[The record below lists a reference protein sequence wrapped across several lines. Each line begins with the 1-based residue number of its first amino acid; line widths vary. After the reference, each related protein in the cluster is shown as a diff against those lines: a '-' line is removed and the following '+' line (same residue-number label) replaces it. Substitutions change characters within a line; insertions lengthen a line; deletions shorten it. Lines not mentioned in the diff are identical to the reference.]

1 MKFDT
6 LTSTLEEKKGLW
18 DNMHARRKAGK
29 PKRKPGDK
37 NYPKTLNVEETCGKG
52 EYFCNDDQ
60 KCKPIPEGTKVKSNG
75 ELVSEGE
82 AWTRKEGQNK
92 EGGLN
97 EKGRKSYERANP
109 GSDLKAPSK
118 KKGNKRRAS
127 FCARMKG
134 MRKRQKP
141 SNNTGEDR
149 LSKSLRAWNCSYE
162 WELDLLEDAKMGKQS
177 DDKLAAAHKKFSGMD
192 QSSPANKF
200 MLKRISKEMDRRK
213 KVNEH
218 HQKDEDGK
226 VIEHE
231 DTPDMEVINPKQPWD
246 KLEEAKV
253 DMKTPD
259 YKRATVRDK
268 RYGNPHGS
276 HELGGGIRKDR
287 RADHEARRGVK
298 KEEIEMT
305 RKAYNKLHKDF
316 KSDDPKNPRTTK
328 YVKGKG
334 TISAPVKFVD
344 EGMLVNVAKGVE
356 SGVKKFNKFDDK
368 VTKAAKKKVSKVAAK
383 AGKNIKKGAKK
394 VGMAALRGTAG
405 AVGGALKG
413 AYQGAK
419 KGIKKGMR
427 EQYSDWRSEFEQID
441 ERKRNPEHKEASPGS
456 PKGYGDSPVRKSKI
470 DHHTDKKRTL
480 TKLGRRNKQQL
491 GSNPADI
498 NQDASQARK
507 SIHKAKRGVKKTKGS
522 KPVQYDKRTMART
535 DSTKDN
541 PRTSYSKKYGRTVKK
556 ELRGKYNEGMYDID
570 PKTGESP
577 VASKVKA
584 ANKLPD
590 KKRLKSL
597 AKLSKEMIGE
607 KKMVKVKLNPKKKI
621 GVKVTDIGPGGK
633 EYVRKDTMGE
643 GTSYGIFKGDGMSF
657 PERMKAKAKKEK
669 EKKKKL
675 VKAEDYFVGTVR
687 DTRWNDN
694 HLDEVLG
701 YAAQIAG
708 GMVRDGV
715 KGLSNPDIKPGK
727 ETIKKLQTQAA
738 EKKQTGGASAVKSQQ
753 DAKRQAALKK
763 QKEDRRDRAKNIMT
777 AEKAAKKK
785 VKQSDTGQSLRDGE
799 AGGAPNMK
807 PITAESYSSKPSNI
821 IKKAKLSAALD
832 RLQALKVQSKM
843 KKEEVQRDEYGDPIG
858 GPKISKKQ
866 LKKNLASNE
875 KDEKITR
882 SEGFIAE
889 LKKKTLGSYVRKSSA
904 SMAGAAIDNDMKK
917 VGKRYS
923 GIQKATR
930 KLEEDM
936 GKISHTKTKKNGK
949 TIIKVNKNDEAD
961 AQAAMKNDPK
971 YILGKTRV
979 QAHKEEADP
988 KAKPMTTGQQKQIEG
1003 KKKQQNMI
1011 KKQILMKK
1019 LMAVRAGA
1027 DGVAS

>member
-6 LTSTLEEKKGLW
+6 FTSTLEEKKGLW

-52 EYFCNDDQ
+52 EYFCNDEQ

-213 KVNEH
+213 KMNEH
-218 HQKDEDGK
+218 HQKDEDGN

-231 DTPDMEVINPKQPWD
+231 DTPDMEIINPKQPWD
-246 KLEEAKV
+246 KLDEAPRPEEEMADLYKEAKV
-253 DMKTPD
+253 DKMVPD
-259 YKRATVRDK
+259 HKRSGKRLE

-276 HELGGGIRKDR
+276 LALGGGIQRDR
-287 RADHEARRGVK
+287 RADHAAKRGVK
-298 KEEIEMT
+298 TKGMKEEIEMT

-316 KSDDPKNPRTTK
+316 KSDDPKKPRTTK
-328 YVKGKG
+328 YVPGKG
-334 TISAPVKFVD
+334 TVSMPVKFVEATLKQAKINIGRDPNKKSCWKGYTAKGTKMKDGRAVPNCVKEDQVD

-405 AVGGALKG
+405 AVGGAHKG
-413 AYQGAK
+413 AYEGAK

-427 EQYSDWRSEFEQID
+427 EQHSDWRNELSEKIKYD
-441 ERKRNPEHKEASPGS
+441 KSGS
-456 PKGYGDSPVRKSKI
+456 SMDYF
-470 DHHTDKKRTL
+470 
-480 TKLGRRNKQQL
+480 LG
-491 GSNPADI
+491 PDP
-498 NQDASQARK
+498 
-507 SIHKAKRGVKKTKGS
+507 KKTK
-522 KPVQYDKRTMART
+522 YY
-535 DSTKDN
+535 KD
-541 PRTSYSKKYGRTVKK
+541 TVKK
-556 ELRGKYNEGMYDID
+556 KTKNEGMYDID

-607 KKMVKVKLNPKKKI
+607 KKMVKVKLKDPSKI
-621 GVKVTDIGPGGK
+621 KVKVTDIGAGGK
-633 EYVRKDTMGE
+633 EYVRKNEMGE

-675 VKAEDYFVGTVR
+675 VKAEDYFVGTVK
-687 DTRWNDN
+687 DTRWETD

-715 KGLSNPDIKPGK
+715 KGLDNPDIKPGK
-727 ETIKKLQTQAA
+727 DTVKKLKTQAA
-738 EKKQTGGASAVKSQQ
+738 EKKQTGGASAVKNQQ

-763 QKEDRRDRAKNIMT
+763 KKEDRRDRAKNIMT

-807 PITAESYSSKPSNI
+807 PITTESYSSKPSNI

-843 KKEEVQRDEYGDPIG
+843 KKEEMGHIAHSKTKKGGKTIYKVNKNDEADAQKAMKNDPKYILGKTRVQPYKEEVKRDEYGDPIG

-866 LKKNLASNE
+866 LKKNLSSNE
-875 KDEKITR
+875 KDEKIVR
-882 SEGFIAE
+882 SEQ
-889 LKKKTLGSYVRKSSA
+889 
-904 SMAGAAIDNDMKK
+904 M
-917 VGKRYS
+917 
-923 GIQKATR
+923 
-930 KLEEDM
+930 
-936 GKISHTKTKKNGK
+936 
-949 TIIKVNKNDEAD
+949 
-961 AQAAMKNDPK
+961 DPK
-971 YILGKTRV
+971 PAAGGG
-979 QAHKEEADP
+979 
-988 KAKPMTTGQQKQIEG
+988 KPMTKGQEKQIEG

-1027 DGVAS
+1027 DDVVS

>member
-213 KVNEH
+213 KMNEH

-231 DTPDMEVINPKQPWD
+231 DTPDMEIINPKQPWD
-246 KLEEAKV
+246 KLEEAPRPEEEMADLYKEAKV
-253 DMKTPD
+253 DKMVPD
-259 YKRATVRDK
+259 HKRSGKRLE

-276 HELGGGIRKDR
+276 LALGGGIQRDR
-287 RADHEARRGVK
+287 RADHAAKRGVK
-298 KEEIEMT
+298 TKGMKEEIQMT

-413 AYQGAK
+413 AYDGAK

-427 EQYSDWRSEFEQID
+427 EQHSDWRNELSEKIKYD
-441 ERKRNPEHKEASPGS
+441 KSGS
-456 PKGYGDSPVRKSKI
+456 SMDYF
-470 DHHTDKKRTL
+470 
-480 TKLGRRNKQQL
+480 LG
-491 GSNPADI
+491 PDP
-498 NQDASQARK
+498 
-507 SIHKAKRGVKKTKGS
+507 KKTK
-522 KPVQYDKRTMART
+522 YY
-535 DSTKDN
+535 KD
-541 PRTSYSKKYGRTVKK
+541 TVKK
-556 ELRGKYNEGMYDID
+556 KTKNEGMYDID

-727 ETIKKLQTQAA
+727 DTVKKLKTQAA
-738 EKKQTGGASAVKSQQ
+738 EKKQTGGASAVKNQQ

-807 PITAESYSSKPSNI
+807 PITTESYSSKPSNL

-843 KKEEVQRDEYGDPIG
+843 KKEEMGHIAHSKTKKGGKTIYKVNKNDEADAQKAMKNDPKYILGKTRVQPYKEEVKRDEYGDPIG

-866 LKKNLASNE
+866 LKKNLSSNE
-875 KDEKITR
+875 KDEKIVR
-882 SEGFIAE
+882 SEQ
-889 LKKKTLGSYVRKSSA
+889 
-904 SMAGAAIDNDMKK
+904 M
-917 VGKRYS
+917 
-923 GIQKATR
+923 
-930 KLEEDM
+930 
-936 GKISHTKTKKNGK
+936 
-949 TIIKVNKNDEAD
+949 
-961 AQAAMKNDPK
+961 DPK
-971 YILGKTRV
+971 PAAGGG
-979 QAHKEEADP
+979 
-988 KAKPMTTGQQKQIEG
+988 KPMTKGQEKQIEG